1 MKLNQ
6 SQSKKLYTI
15 LENYINI
22 KSDLGNLL
30 LPIPLQKK
38 RNKRDTFYIYPVYEN
53 HKLTAIVTD
62 KKSMPVNTIFKMEIF
77 RFLIS
82 RLVEIQNDSKIA
94 DKYMIKG
101 NGQSQ
106 NRIGDPELPV
116 NSIESII
123 AMNFFNKEEGKSI
136 DRRITVISNILI
148 ASQICISNRIKN
160 VKGGILSLNP
170 NLLN

>member
-1 MKLNQ
+1 
-6 SQSKKLYTI
+6 
-15 LENYINI
+15 
-22 KSDLGNLL
+22 
-30 LPIPLQKK
+30 
-38 RNKRDTFYIYPVYEN
+38 
-53 HKLTAIVTD
+53 
-62 KKSMPVNTIFKMEIF
+62 
-77 RFLIS
+77 
-82 RLVEIQNDSKIA
+82 
-94 DKYMIKG
+94 MIKG

-123 AMNFFNKEEGKSI
+123 AMNFFKKEEGKSI